1 MEQQQPAVCNRRK
14 QWIRSIIASVVIILL
29 IYLVVIYDPGVKER
43 TLERF
48 MNSDLVVEDM
58 YQENEDTYLVLKDSE
73 NDFTVTVKNS
83 AYYSNYSIGQTI
95 NANRYIMV
103 HEDGTE
109 ELIYYF
115 SDKSEKVAEK

>member
-1 MEQQQPAVCNRRK
+1 MEQQQSATCNRRR
-14 QWIRSIIASVVIILL
+14 QWIRSIVASVIIIIL
-29 IYLVVIYDPGVKER
+29 IYLVVIYDPVAKEK

-58 YQENEDTYLVLKDSE
+58 YQENENTYLVLKDSE

-83 AYYSNYSIGQTI
+83 TYYDNYSIGQTI
-95 NANRYIMV
+95 TANRYIMV

-115 SDKSEKVAEK
+115 SDKSDKNIEK

>member
-1 MEQQQPAVCNRRK
+1 MEQQQPVVCNRRK
-14 QWIRSIIASVVIILL
+14 QWIRSIIASVIIILL
-29 IYLVVIYDPGVKER
+29 IYLVIIYDPGVKER

-58 YQENEDTYLVLKDSE
+58 YQENEDTYLVLADSE
-73 NDFTVTVKNS
+73 NDFTVTIKNS
-83 AYYSNYSIGQTI
+83 SYYNNYKVGEVI

-103 HEDGTE
+103 HDDGTE

-115 SDKSEKVAEK
+115 SDRSDKDSEK